1 MENLLE
7 ISINIRILINLLF
20 DEEQIKQLNK
30 IPSFGLID
38 HLDENYNIW
47 FKYI

>member
-20 DEEQIKQLNK
+20 DEEQIKKLNK

-38 HLDENYNIW
+38 HLDENYNI
-47 FKYI
+47 